1 MPPEQE
7 KAKTKRDA
15 LLSELDTYHEQLL
28 NAARARDEET
38 LNALVEARHDVI
50 ERLNRVAVH
59 APIPP
64 HIGEKIATREQELQ
78 RAINLELSGMRTDMG
93 KQARRGTAALRYR
106 RSN

>member
-38 LNALVEARHDVI
+38 LNAL
-50 ERLNRVAVH
+50 
-59 APIPP
+59 
-64 HIGEKIATREQELQ
+64 
-78 RAINLELSGMRTDMG
+78 
-93 KQARRGTAALRYR
+93 
-106 RSN
+106 